1 MRVSKKV
8 LTLMIM
14 FLLFLPIFS
23 IPRQV
28 NTQPMASL
36 VGVVYDGGVDTDED
50 GTFDYLDVG
59 VEVDVVTAGTFMV
72 EVYGLFDS
80 EYNVVNVGNQNMSY
94 LDVGVQVVYVSL
106 DGPVIY
112 ASGFNPVSVSSI
124 YLYDEY
130 YSDLGYLDEEG
141 FLFLIGRQA
150 HWLRTGGENVACF
163 EVENVINQNPKVAES
178 AVVGVPAELGE
189 EDVKAYVVL
198 EEGELM
204 EPLDVIKWCEDRLA
218 RFKVPR
224 YIEFVMS
231 LPKSITKSEIERH
244 KLKKIGIGDAWD
256 REKIGYK
263 LKR

>member
-1 MRVSKKV
+1 MYALTETGIV
-8 LTLMIM
+8 LIFNRPDDFKEGSCGKGHGWADIAIVDKNDDPLPPGEIGEI
-14 FLLFLPIFS
+14 LLRPKHPYS
-23 IPRQV
+23 
-28 NTQPMASL
+28 
-36 VGVVYDGGVDTDED
+36 
-50 GTFDYLDVG
+50 
-59 VEVDVVTAGTFMV
+59 FM
-72 EVYGLFDS
+72 L
-80 EYNVVNVGNQNMSY
+80 
-94 LDVGVQVVYVSL
+94 
-106 DGPVIY
+106 
-112 ASGFNPVSVSSI
+112 
-124 YLYDEY
+124 EY
-130 YSDLGYLDEEG
+130 YNKPKATLEVFRNLWFHTGDLGYLDEEG